1 MDKKAP
7 NMIYLFSELTDILNN
22 LGDYSVNSRAIWR
35 TINTDSIPICTGN
48 SVENTLNS
56 RALLLEIRVKV

>member
-1 MDKKAP
+1 
-7 NMIYLFSELTDILNN
+7 MIYLFSELTDILNN

-35 TINTDSIPICTGN
+35 TINTDLIPIFTGN

-56 RALLLEIRVKV
+56 LALLLEIRVKV